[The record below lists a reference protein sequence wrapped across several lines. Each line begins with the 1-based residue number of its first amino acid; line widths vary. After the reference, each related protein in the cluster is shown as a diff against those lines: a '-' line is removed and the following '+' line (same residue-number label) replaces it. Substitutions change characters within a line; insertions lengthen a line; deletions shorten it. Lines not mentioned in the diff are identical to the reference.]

1 MSLKWPLPV
10 LYLLNQA
17 KSLFLSFKSSSYPP
31 EKKISLEICKRLDFF
46 EKSQILFPSDLC
58 WKHVYSFLQEK
69 NSNFSKGPL
78 YDLEYFSNFSTKMK
92 NTSNHR
98 RDPLKISKKIF
109 QKSKGTHVSSIN
121 LKGKVSN
128 SKNIDTALV
137 YFCSYPY
144 GTPCI
149 LEIYS
154 KIYHDFK
161 SRKLT

>member
-1 MSLKWPLPV
+1 
-10 LYLLNQA
+10 
-17 KSLFLSFKSSSYPP
+17 
-31 EKKISLEICKRLDFF
+31 
-46 EKSQILFPSDLC
+46 
-58 WKHVYSFLQEK
+58 
-69 NSNFSKGPL
+69 
-78 YDLEYFSNFSTKMK
+78 MK

-161 SRKLT
+161 SRKLTWFSHRWHSAEPYLLMLKPIVQRTVCHLWLENINLNKIDASDVHIIKKLKKKVWQLKIM

>member
-1 MSLKWPLPV
+1 M
-10 LYLLNQA
+10 
-17 KSLFLSFKSSSYPP
+17 
-31 EKKISLEICKRLDFF
+31 
-46 EKSQILFPSDLC
+46 
-58 WKHVYSFLQEK
+58 
-69 NSNFSKGPL
+69 
-78 YDLEYFSNFSTKMK
+78 
-92 NTSNHR
+92 
-98 RDPLKISKKIF
+98 KISKKIF

-161 SRKLT
+161 SRKLTWFSHRWHSAEPYLLMLKPIVQRTVCHLWLENINLNKIDASDVHTGCPIFYQVSSRDIFRIVLMSFETRNLQ